1 MNSIHCAF
9 VHFFFHLTNAACPL
23 WPRVSRKR
31 SGRAGCWG
39 QAHSRHGARPR
50 RAHSGERSGGPAS
63 SPPPQWA
70 SPAAVSPGCP
80 SPPLVCSARHVHALP
95 RALPLNRGAMCFAE
109 LTVGFSSWRP
119 LSQDDSTSLT
129 RGPRRV
135 TLLPRHH
142 DPSGRI
148 TCVTFLPVGMQTLY
162 PDPPRFLIPV
172 CMLWPR
178 LLVFWTSI

>member
-1 MNSIHCAF
+1 M
-9 VHFFFHLTNAACPL
+9 
-23 WPRVSRKR
+23 PRVPCGLACRGSARGGLGAGDR
-31 SGRAGCWG
+31 RTAGTELVRAE
-39 QAHSRHGARPR
+39 HTRERGAVAPPAPR
-50 RAHSGERSGGPAS
+50 
-63 SPPPQWA
+63 PPQWA

-95 RALPLNRGAMCFAE
+95 HALPLNRGAMCFAE

-142 DPSGRI
+142 DPSGLI
-148 TCVTFLPVGMQTLY
+148 TCVTILPVGMQTLY